1 MEKLSAILL
10 STLLLAPSPAF
21 AVPFG
26 RTGGTFEQCDRN
38 RYTERYIP
46 GYYNKYGQYVGGY
59 VNESLN
65 GQGKYTFP
73 DGSILIG
80 EFRDGEF
87 WNGNEY
93 NKDGNLTGK
102 YVNGKHKTNKPQYS
116 TPSSPASN
124 PH

>member
-59 VNESLN
+59 V
-65 GQGKYTFP
+65 
-73 DGSILIG
+73 
-80 EFRDGEF
+80 
-87 WNGNEY
+87 
-93 NKDGNLTGK
+93 
-102 YVNGKHKTNKPQYS
+102 KTNRVKVPCNS
-116 TPSSPASN
+116 FASMIPNSGGRNSSAVTSVVLPLIVN
-124 PH
+124 LLQNR